1 MEPTVLEKDRSKE
14 IIRVSIKGILVN
26 ILLVVFKAIVGLLAN
41 SIAIILDAVNNL
53 TDALSSIITIIGT
66 KLAGKAAD
74 KKHPYGHGRVEYL
87 TSTIIAVIVLAAG
100 VLAGKESITKI
111 IKPEETNYS
120 YWSIIIIAVAVVV
133 KFMLGRYFTAKGK
146 KLNSGALKASGTDA
160 VFDSVI
166 SFATLVSAVINMIWG
181 VNLEGILGTVISV
194 FIIKAG
200 IEILME
206 SISEIIGARIDSET
220 AEKIKSKI
228 NSFDEVHGSY
238 DLILHNYGPSLTI
251 GSVHI
256 EIDDDMHAKDI
267 DILTRQITGDIY
279 QQFGVLLTVGV
290 YASNEQDPHSKEMK
304 ETAAAIIA
312 EYPQILQMHGFYVND
327 NTKLV
332 SFDLIFDFNETKKG
346 DICEE
351 IKAALSEKYPEYGFM
366 IIIDRDFSD

>member
-166 SFATLVSAVINMIWG
+166 SFATLVSAVINMILG

-228 NSFDEVHGSY
+228 NSFDKVHGSY
-238 DLILHNYGPSLTI
+238 DLILHNYGPALTI